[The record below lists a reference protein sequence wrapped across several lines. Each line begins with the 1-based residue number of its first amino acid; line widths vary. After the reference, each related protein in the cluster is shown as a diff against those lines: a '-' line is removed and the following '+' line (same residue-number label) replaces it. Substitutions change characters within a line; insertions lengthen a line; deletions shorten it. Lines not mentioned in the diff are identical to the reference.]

1 MKKFIASVFVFV
13 FACSAV
19 AQTKPAKLTDLSWL
33 AGCWQSSK
41 PDTGY
46 LLSEQWMKAE
56 GGMMIGM
63 GRTVRGGKAADWEF
77 MRIEQVG
84 DSLTFFAKPRANK
97 EETPFKLARMSDSE
111 VVFEDPVHDF
121 PQRVTYRLTKAG
133 SLAPSIAGVINGKLK
148 TIDFPMQ
155 RVECR

>member
-1 MKKFIASVFVFV
+1 MKYLTAIVLVFL
-13 FACSAV
+13 FAFSAI
-19 AQTKPAKLTDLSWL
+19 AQTKPAKLTDLAWL

-41 PDTGY
+41 PDTGD
-46 LLSEQWMKAE
+46 LLSEQWMKPE

-84 DSLTFFAKPRANK
+84 DSLTFYAKPRANK
-97 EETPFKLARMSDSE
+97 EETPFKMSRMSESE
-111 VVFEDPVHDF
+111 VVFEDPAHDF
-121 PQRVTYRLTKAG
+121 PQRVTYRLTKTG
-133 SLAPSIAGVINGKLK
+133 SLAPSIEGMINGKLK

-155 RVECR
+155 KVECR